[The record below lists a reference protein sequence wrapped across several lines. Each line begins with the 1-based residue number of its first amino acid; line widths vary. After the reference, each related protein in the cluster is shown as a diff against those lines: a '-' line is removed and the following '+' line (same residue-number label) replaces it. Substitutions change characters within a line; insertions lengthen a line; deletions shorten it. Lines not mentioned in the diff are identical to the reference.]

1 MKLNKLTRSAV
12 VLSVAAALAVPT
24 FAVTSASAASK
35 ASTWTSAKQAGG
47 LKGLAAACK
56 KEGQLNIIATPRDWA
71 NYGEIIDNF
80 KKKYKVKIDS
90 NIPDG
95 SSQDEIDTANK
106 LKGTKRSPDVFDL
119 GTAVGYKY
127 IDTHY
132 SPYKVI
138 NWAQIPTSLKDP
150 QGRLTP
156 NYTGVM
162 TVGYDGAL
170 GTITKLD
177 DLLDPKFKGV
187 VALNGDP
194 TKASAGLNGL
204 FMSSIAN
211 GGSFDDI
218 SKGVDFFKKLKAAG
232 SFINVDPTPA
242 TIESGQTRVVFD
254 WTYNAKSV
262 IDKFKAVGKTW
273 KTFTPANA
281 AVGSFYNVGVSAW
294 APHPACGRLWMEYVL
309 SAEGGNSWGKGGAS
323 PVLWPWM
330 IKNKTASADAI
341 AVIGSGTAVAKGA
354 SLEQQAAANAYLTA
368 NWAAAVGTDRKSVV

>member
-1 MKLNKLTRSAV
+1 MKFNKLTRSAV
-12 VLSVAAALAVPT
+12 VLSVAAVLAVPT
-24 FAVTSASAASK
+24 FAATSANAASK
-35 ASTWTSAKQAGG
+35 ASTWTTAKDAGG

-80 KKKYKVKIDS
+80 KKVYKVKIDS

-95 SSQDEIDTANK
+95 SSQDEIDQANK
-106 LKGTKRSPDVFDL
+106 LKGTKRSPDVYDI
-119 GTAVGYKY
+119 GTTVGYKY

-132 SPYKVI
+132 APYFVS
-138 NWAQIPTSLKDP
+138 NWAQIPSEKKDP
-150 QGRLTP
+150 KGRLTA
-156 NYTGVM
+156 NYTGVL

-204 FMSSIAN
+204 FMTSIAN
-211 GGSFDDI
+211 GGSFNDI
-218 SKGVDFFKKLKAAG
+218 SKGVDWFKKLKAAG
-232 SFINVDPTPA
+232 NFINVDPTPA

-262 IDKFKAVGKTW
+262 SDKFKAVGKSW
-273 KTFTPANA
+273 KTFTPAGA
-281 AVGSFYNVGVSAW
+281 AVGSFYNVGVSSW

-309 SAEGGNSWGKGGAS
+309 SPAGSNSWAKGGAV
-323 PVLWPWM
+323 PALWPWM

-341 AVIGSGTAVAKGA
+341 AVIGSGTSVANSA
-354 SLEQQAAANAYLTA
+354 NPDQLAAANTYLVA
-368 NWAAAVGTDRKSVV
+368 NWAAAVGTR

>member
-1 MKLNKLTRSAV
+1 VKFNKLTRSAV
-12 VLSVAAALAVPT
+12 VLSVAAVLAVPT
-24 FAVTSASAASK
+24 FAATSANAASK
-35 ASTWTSAKQAGG
+35 ASTWTTAKDAGG

-80 KKKYKVKIDS
+80 AKLYKVKIDS

-95 SSQDEIDTANK
+95 SSQDEIDQANK
-106 LKGTKRSPDVFDL
+106 LKGTKRSPDVYDI
-119 GTAVGYKY
+119 GTTVGYKY

-132 SPYKVI
+132 SPYFVS
-138 NWAQIPTSLKDP
+138 NWAQIPNEKKDP
-150 QGRLTP
+150 KGRLTA
-156 NYTGVM
+156 NYTGVL

-204 FMSSIAN
+204 FMTSIAN
-211 GGSFDDI
+211 GGSFNDI
-218 SKGVDFFKKLKAAG
+218 SKGVEWFKKLKAAG
-232 SFINVDPTPA
+232 NFINVDPTPA

-262 IDKFKAVGKTW
+262 TDKFKAVGKSW
-273 KTFTPANA
+273 KTFTPAGA
-281 AVGSFYNVGVSAW
+281 AVGSFYNVGVSSW

-309 SAEGGNSWGKGGAS
+309 SPAGSNSWAKGGAV
-323 PVLWPWM
+323 PALWPWM

-341 AVIGSGTAVAKGA
+341 AVIGSGTSVANSA
-354 SLEQQAAANAYLTA
+354 NADQLAAANTYLVA
-368 NWAAAVGTDRKSVV
+368 NWAAAVGTR

>member
-1 MKLNKLTRSAV
+1 VKFNKLTRSAV
-12 VLSVAAALAVPT
+12 VLSVAAVLAVPT
-24 FAVTSASAASK
+24 FAATSANAASK
-35 ASTWTSAKQAGG
+35 ASTWTTAKDAGG

-80 KKKYKVKIDS
+80 AKLYKVKIDS

-95 SSQDEIDTANK
+95 SSQDEIDQANK
-106 LKGTKRSPDVFDL
+106 LKGTKRSPDVYDI
-119 GTAVGYKY
+119 GTTVGYKY

-132 SPYKVI
+132 SPYFVS
-138 NWAQIPTSLKDP
+138 NWAQIPNEKKDP
-150 QGRLTP
+150 KGRLTA
-156 NYTGVM
+156 NYTGVL

-204 FMSSIAN
+204 FMTSIAN
-211 GGSFDDI
+211 GGSFNDI
-218 SKGVDFFKKLKAAG
+218 SKGVDWFKKLKAAG
-232 SFINVDPTPA
+232 NFINVDPTPA

-262 IDKFKAVGKTW
+262 TDKFKAVGKSW
-273 KTFTPANA
+273 KTFTPAGA
-281 AVGSFYNVGVSAW
+281 AVGSFYNVGVSSW

-309 SAEGGNSWGKGGAS
+309 SPAGSNSWAKGGAV
-323 PVLWPWM
+323 PALWPWM

-341 AVIGSGTAVAKGA
+341 AVIGSGTSVANSA
-354 SLEQQAAANAYLTA
+354 NADQLAAANTYLVA
-368 NWAAAVGTDRKSVV
+368 NWAAAVGTR

>member
-1 MKLNKLTRSAV
+1 MKFNKLTRSAV
-12 VLSVAAALAVPT
+12 VLSVAAVLAVPT
-24 FAVTSASAASK
+24 FAATSANAASK
-35 ASTWTSAKQAGG
+35 ASTWTTAKDAGG
-47 LKGLAAACK
+47 ITKLAAACK
-56 KEGQLNIIATPRDWA
+56 KEGQLNIIATPIDWA

-119 GTAVGYKY
+119 GKTVGYKY

-132 SPYKVI
+132 APYFVS
-138 NWAQIPTSLKDP
+138 NWAAIPANLKDTK
-150 QGRLTP
+150 GRLTP
-156 NYTGVM
+156 NYTGVL
-162 TVGYDGAL
+162 TIGYDGAL

-204 FMSSIAN
+204 FMTSIAN
-211 GGSFDDI
+211 GGSFNDI
-218 SKGVDFFKKLKAAG
+218 SKGVEWFKKLKAAG
-232 SFINVDPTPA
+232 NFINVDPTPA

-262 IDKFKAVGKTW
+262 TDKFKAVGKSW
-273 KTFTPANA
+273 KTFTPAGA
-281 AVGSFYNVGVSAW
+281 AVGSFYNVGVSSW

-309 SAEGGNSWGKGGAS
+309 SPAGSNSWAKGGAV
-323 PVLWPWM
+323 PALWPWM

-341 AVIGSGTAVAKGA
+341 AVIGSGTSVANSA
-354 SLEQQAAANAYLTA
+354 NPDQLAAANTYLVA
-368 NWAAAVGTDRKSVV
+368 NWAAAVGTR

>member
-1 MKLNKLTRSAV
+1 VKFNKLTRSAV
-12 VLSVAAALAVPT
+12 VLSVAAVLAVPT
-24 FAVTSASAASK
+24 FAATSANAASK
-35 ASTWTSAKQAGG
+35 ADTWTSAKQAGG
-47 LKGLAAACK
+47 LNGLAAACK
-56 KEGQLNIIATPRDWA
+56 KEGTLNIIATPRDWA

-106 LKGTKRSPDVFDL
+106 LKGTKRSPDVYDL

-132 SPYKVI
+132 APYKVI
-138 NWAQIPTSLKDP
+138 NWAQIPTSLKDA

-177 DLLDPKFKGV
+177 DLLDAKFKGV

-204 FMSSIAN
+204 FMTSIAN

-281 AVGSFYNVGVSAW
+281 AVGSFYNVGVSKW

-354 SLEQQAAANAYLTA
+354 SLDQQAAANTYLTA
-368 NWAAAVGTDRKSVV
+368 NWAAAVGTR

>member
-1 MKLNKLTRSAV
+1 MKFNKLTKSAV
-12 VLSVAAALAVPT
+12 VLSVAAVLAVPT
-24 FAVTSASAASK
+24 FAATSASAASK
-35 ASTWTSAKQAGG
+35 ADTWTSAKQAGG

-80 KKKYKVKIDS
+80 KKLYKVKIDS

-138 NWAQIPTSLKDP
+138 NWAQIPDSLKDS

-204 FMSSIAN
+204 FMTSIAN

-262 IDKFKAVGKTW
+262 MDKFKAVGKSW

-281 AVGSFYNVGVSAW
+281 AVGSFYNVGVSKW

-309 SAEGGNSWGKGGAS
+309 SPAGGNSWGKGGAS

-354 SLEQQAAANAYLTA
+354 SLEQQAAANTYLTA
-368 NWAAAVGTDRKSVV
+368 NWAAAVGTR

>member
-1 MKLNKLTRSAV
+1 VKFNKLTKSAV
-12 VLSVAAALAVPT
+12 VLSVAAVLAVPT
-24 FAVTSASAASK
+24 FAATSANAATK
-35 ASTWTSAKQAGG
+35 ASTWTTAKDAGG

-80 KKKYKVKIDS
+80 KKLYKVKIDS

-95 SSQDEIDTANK
+95 SSQDEIDQANK
-106 LKGTKRSPDVFDL
+106 LKGTKRSPDVYDL
-119 GTAVGYKY
+119 GTTVGYKY

-132 SPYKVI
+132 SPYFVT
-138 NWAQIPTSLKDP
+138 NWAQIPNEKKDP
-150 QGRLTP
+150 KGRLTA
-156 NYTGVM
+156 NYTGVL

-204 FMSSIAN
+204 FMTSIAN
-211 GGSFDDI
+211 GGSFNDI
-218 SKGVDFFKKLKAAG
+218 SKGVEWFKKLKAAG
-232 SFINVDPTPA
+232 NFINVDPTPA

-262 IDKFKAVGKTW
+262 TDKFKAVGKSW
-273 KTFTPANA
+273 KTFTPAGA
-281 AVGSFYNVGVSAW
+281 AVGSFYNVGVSSW

-309 SAEGGNSWGKGGAS
+309 SPAGSNSWAKGGAV
-323 PVLWPWM
+323 PALWPWM
-330 IKNKTASADAI
+330 IKGKTASADAI
-341 AVIGSGTAVAKGA
+341 AVIGTGTSVANSA
-354 SLEQQAAANAYLTA
+354 NADQLTAANTYLVA
-368 NWAAAVGTDRKSVV
+368 NWAAAVGTR

>member
-80 KKKYKVKIDS
+80 KKLYKVKIDS

-106 LKGTKRSPDVFDL
+106 LKGTKRSPDVYDL

-132 SPYKVI
+132 APYKVI
-138 NWAQIPTSLKDP
+138 NWAQIPTSLKDA

-177 DLLDPKFKGV
+177 DLLDAKFKGV

-204 FMSSIAN
+204 FMTSIAN

-354 SLEQQAAANAYLTA
+354 SLEQQAAANTYLTA
-368 NWAAAVGTDRKSVV
+368 NWAAAVGTR

>member
-1 MKLNKLTRSAV
+1 MKFNKLTRSAV
-12 VLSVAAALAVPT
+12 VLSVAAVLAVPT
-24 FAVTSASAASK
+24 FAATSANAASK
-35 ASTWTSAKQAGG
+35 ASTWTTAKQAGG
-47 LKGLAAACK
+47 LKGLAAECK

-80 KKKYKVKIDS
+80 KKVYKVKIDS

-95 SSQDEIDTANK
+95 SSQDEIDQANK
-106 LKGTKRSPDVFDL
+106 LKGTKRSPDVYDI
-119 GTAVGYKY
+119 GTTVGYKY

-132 SPYKVI
+132 APYFVT
-138 NWAQIPTSLKDP
+138 NWAQIPNEKKDP
-150 QGRLTP
+150 KGRLTA
-156 NYTGVM
+156 NYTGVL

-204 FMSSIAN
+204 FMTSIAN
-211 GGSFDDI
+211 GGSFNDI
-218 SKGVDFFKKLKAAG
+218 SKGVEWFKKLKAAG
-232 SFINVDPTPA
+232 NFINVDPTPA

-262 IDKFKAVGKTW
+262 TDKFKAVGKSW
-273 KTFTPANA
+273 KTFTPAGA
-281 AVGSFYNVGVSAW
+281 AVGSFYNVGVSSW

-309 SAEGGNSWGKGGAS
+309 SPAGSNSWAKGGAV
-323 PVLWPWM
+323 PALWPWM
-330 IKNKTASADAI
+330 IKGKSASADAI
-341 AVIGSGTAVAKGA
+341 AVIGTGTSVASSA
-354 SLEQQAAANAYLTA
+354 NADQLTAANTYLVA
-368 NWAAAVGTDRKSVV
+368 NWAAAVGTR

>member
-1 MKLNKLTRSAV
+1 MKFNKLTRSAV
-12 VLSVAAALAVPT
+12 VLSVAAVLAVPT
-24 FAVTSASAASK
+24 FAATSANAASK
-35 ASTWTSAKQAGG
+35 ASTWTTAKDAGG

-80 KKKYKVKIDS
+80 AKVYKVKIDS

-95 SSQDEIDTANK
+95 SSQDEIDQANK
-106 LKGTKRSPDVFDL
+106 LKGTKRSPDVYDI
-119 GTAVGYKY
+119 GTTVGYKY

-132 SPYKVI
+132 SPYFVS
-138 NWAQIPTSLKDP
+138 NWAQIPNEKKDP
-150 QGRLTP
+150 KGRLTA
-156 NYTGVM
+156 NYTGVL

-204 FMSSIAN
+204 FMTSIAN
-211 GGSFDDI
+211 GGSFNDI
-218 SKGVDFFKKLKAAG
+218 SKGVDWFKKLKAAG
-232 SFINVDPTPA
+232 NFINVDPTPA

-262 IDKFKAVGKTW
+262 TDKFKAVGKSW
-273 KTFTPANA
+273 KTFTPAGA
-281 AVGSFYNVGVSAW
+281 AVGSFYNVGVSSW

-309 SAEGGNSWGKGGAS
+309 SPAGSNSWAKGGAV
-323 PVLWPWM
+323 PALWPWM

-341 AVIGSGTAVAKGA
+341 AVIGSGTSVANSA
-354 SLEQQAAANAYLTA
+354 NADQLAAANTYLVA
-368 NWAAAVGTDRKSVV
+368 NWAAAVGTR

>member
-1 MKLNKLTRSAV
+1 MKLNKLTKSAV
-12 VLSVAAALAVPT
+12 VLSVAAVLAVPT
-24 FAVTSASAASK
+24 FAGTSANAASK
-35 ASTWTSAKQAGG
+35 ADTWTSAKQAGG

-80 KKKYKVKIDS
+80 KKLYKVKIDS

-368 NWAAAVGTDRKSVV
+368 NWAAAVGTR

>member
-1 MKLNKLTRSAV
+1 VKFNKLTRSAV
-12 VLSVAAALAVPT
+12 VLSVAAVLAVPT
-24 FAVTSASAASK
+24 FAATSANAATK
-35 ASTWTSAKQAGG
+35 ADTWTSAKQAGG
-47 LKGLAAACK
+47 LAGLAAACK
-56 KEGQLNIIATPRDWA
+56 KEGTLNIIATPRDWA

-106 LKGTKRSPDVFDL
+106 LKGTKRSPDVYDL

-132 SPYKVI
+132 APYKVI
-138 NWAQIPTSLKDP
+138 NWAQIPTSLKDA

-177 DLLDPKFKGV
+177 DLLDAKFKGV

-204 FMSSIAN
+204 FMTSIAN

-281 AVGSFYNVGVSAW
+281 AVGSFYNVGVSKW

-330 IKNKTASADAI
+330 IKNKTANADAI

-354 SLEQQAAANAYLTA
+354 SLDQQAAANTYLTA
-368 NWAAAVGTDRKSVV
+368 NWAAAVGTR

>member
-1 MKLNKLTRSAV
+1 MKLNKLTKSAV
-12 VLSVAAALAVPT
+12 VLSVAAVLAVPT
-24 FAVTSASAASK
+24 FAATSASAASK
-35 ASTWTSAKQAGG
+35 ADTWTSAEQAGG

-80 KKKYKVKIDS
+80 KKLYKVKIDS

-132 SPYKVI
+132 APYKVI
-138 NWAQIPTSLKDP
+138 NWAQIPDSLKDS

-177 DLLDPKFKGV
+177 DLLDAKFKGV

-204 FMSSIAN
+204 FMTSIAN

-232 SFINVDPTPA
+232 NFINVDPTPA

-281 AVGSFYNVGVSAW
+281 AVGSFYNVGVSKW

-309 SAEGGNSWGKGGAS
+309 SPAGGNSWGKGGAS

-368 NWAAAVGTDRKSVV
+368 NWAAAVGTR

>member
-12 VLSVAAALAVPT
+12 VLSVAAVLAVPT
-24 FAVTSASAASK
+24 FAATSANAASK

-47 LKGLAAACK
+47 LKALAAACK

-80 KKKYKVKIDS
+80 KKLYKVKIDS

-106 LKGTKRSPDVFDL
+106 LKGTKRSPDVYDL

-132 SPYKVI
+132 APYKVI
-138 NWAQIPTSLKDP
+138 NWAQIPTSLKDA

-170 GTITKLD
+170 GTVTKLD
-177 DLLDPKFKGV
+177 DLLDAKFKGV

-341 AVIGSGTAVAKGA
+341 AVIGAGTAVAKGA

-368 NWAAAVGTDRKSVV
+368 NWAAAVGTR

>member
-1 MKLNKLTRSAV
+1 MKLNKLTKSAV
-12 VLSVAAALAVPT
+12 VLSVAAVLAVPT
-24 FAVTSASAASK
+24 FAATSASAASK
-35 ASTWTSAKQAGG
+35 ADTWTSAKQAGG

-80 KKKYKVKIDS
+80 KKLYKVKIDS

-138 NWAQIPTSLKDP
+138 NWAQIPDSLKDS

-177 DLLDPKFKGV
+177 DLLDAKFKGV

-204 FMSSIAN
+204 FMTSIAN

-262 IDKFKAVGKTW
+262 MDKFKAVGKSW

-281 AVGSFYNVGVSAW
+281 AVGSFYNVGVSKW

-309 SAEGGNSWGKGGAS
+309 SPAGGNSWGKGGAS

-354 SLEQQAAANAYLTA
+354 SLEQQAAANTYLTA
-368 NWAAAVGTDRKSVV
+368 NWAAAVGTR

>member
-1 MKLNKLTRSAV
+1 MKLNKRTRSAV
-12 VLSVAAALAVPT
+12 VLSVAAVLAVPT
-24 FAVTSASAASK
+24 FAASSANAATK
-35 ASTWTSAKQAGG
+35 ADTWTSAKQAGG
-47 LKGLAAACK
+47 LKALAAACK

-80 KKKYKVKIDS
+80 KKLYKVKIDS

-132 SPYKVI
+132 APYKVI
-138 NWAQIPTSLKDP
+138 NWAQIPTSLKDA

-177 DLLDPKFKGV
+177 DLLDAKFKGV

-330 IKNKTASADAI
+330 IAKKTASAEAK
-341 AVIGSGTAVAKGA
+341 AVIGSGTAVAAGA
-354 SLEQQAAANAYLTA
+354 TIDQQTAATTYLTA
-368 NWAAAVGTDRKSVV
+368 NWAAAVGTR

>member
-12 VLSVAAALAVPT
+12 VLSVAAVLAVPT
-24 FAVTSASAASK
+24 FAATSANAASK
-35 ASTWTSAKQAGG
+35 ADTWTSAKQAGG
-47 LKGLAAACK
+47 LNGLAAACK
-56 KEGQLNIIATPRDWA
+56 KEGTLNIIATPRDWA

-106 LKGTKRSPDVFDL
+106 LKGTKRSPDVYDL

-132 SPYKVI
+132 APYKVI
-138 NWAQIPTSLKDP
+138 NWAQIPTSLKDA

-177 DLLDPKFKGV
+177 DLLDAKFKGV

-204 FMSSIAN
+204 FMTSIAN

-281 AVGSFYNVGVSAW
+281 AVGSFYNVGVSKW

-354 SLEQQAAANAYLTA
+354 SLDQQAAANTYLTA
-368 NWAAAVGTDRKSVV
+368 NWAAAVGTR